1 MLQIFC
7 STAKR
12 IAYGYVTLW
21 AMRENFM
28 WSRNIIMGR
37 RLMDDATVVSE
48 KAKDYFDQGF
58 N

>member
-1 MLQIFC
+1 
-7 STAKR
+7 
-12 IAYGYVTLW
+12 
-21 AMRENFM
+21 MRENFM